1 MPEPKIDKDKL
12 YQLLAEVKSVKQC
25 AEHFNVT
32 PPAISIAKKKLGN
45 IIAKDIQLQS
55 AHRFVDQHL
64 DTVAQL
70 RKINDYAHE
79 LLDLLMRWVR
89 GDKEAIQILEDQ
101 VKKVRVGDQEE
112 FVKEYKF
119 KDPKDLVFKAMQRI
133 EAQLKLQNETLA
145 LLSHMSAVHEFQQE
159 LIQILKEVAPE
170 ISDEFCRRYDKSR
183 TVQRL
188 LELNKPRA

>member
-1 MPEPKIDKDKL
+1 MKTAKIHKDEL
-12 YQLLAEVKSVKQC
+12 YQMLAEGKTVKQC
-25 AEHFNVT
+25 AAHFNVT
-32 PPAISIAKKKLGN
+32 PAAISKQKKQFGT
-45 IIAKDIQLQS
+45 IIAKDVQLQS
-55 AHRFVDQHL
+55 AHRFVSEHL

-70 RKINDYAHE
+70 KKINTYSHE
-79 LLDLLMRWVR
+79 LLDLLMRWIR

-101 VKKVRVGDQEE
+101 VKKVRVGDKEE

-170 ISDEFCRRYDKSR
+170 VSDEFCRRYDKSR

-188 LELNKPRA
+188 LQLNKPRA